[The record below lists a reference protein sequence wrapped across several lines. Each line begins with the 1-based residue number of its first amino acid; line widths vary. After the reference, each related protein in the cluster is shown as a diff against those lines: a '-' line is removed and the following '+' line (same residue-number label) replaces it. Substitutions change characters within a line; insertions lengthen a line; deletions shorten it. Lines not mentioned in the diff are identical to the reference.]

1 MEDNFGTVMAH
12 AGPIDAIEGAVPAV
26 RGVSY
31 ALRSCRDDRFSKKGG
46 HRGDAQRD
54 SRVAV
59 MNNEDDRPVI
69 EPAKPL
75 CLLDVLATLAPLD
88 EGFLPAAEL
97 ELEPVELC
105 RAT

>member
-1 MEDNFGTVMAH
+1 
-12 AGPIDAIEGAVPAV
+12 
-26 RGVSY
+26 
-31 ALRSCRDDRFSKKGG
+31 
-46 HRGDAQRD
+46 
-54 SRVAV
+54 